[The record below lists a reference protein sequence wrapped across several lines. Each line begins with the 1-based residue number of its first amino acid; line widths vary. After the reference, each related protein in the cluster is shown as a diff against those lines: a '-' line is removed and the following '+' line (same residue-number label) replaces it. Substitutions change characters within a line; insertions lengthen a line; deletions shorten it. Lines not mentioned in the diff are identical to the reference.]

1 MRDRGIKAES
11 ETVGHVPP
19 FGVPQRTALPVK
31 VGLGVKFIEGA
42 YAGSNDNA
50 PCLKGSRTMAEVG
63 SEGSPGQAAPQPKKG
78 LPDTGPFPR
87 GAVRTKDTG

>member
-1 MRDRGIKAES
+1 MHDRGIKAES

-42 YAGSNDNA
+42 YARSNDNA

-63 SEGSPGQAAPQPKKG
+63 ARAVPVRLRLSRRKG
-78 LPDTGPFPR
+78 FRIQTHSLA